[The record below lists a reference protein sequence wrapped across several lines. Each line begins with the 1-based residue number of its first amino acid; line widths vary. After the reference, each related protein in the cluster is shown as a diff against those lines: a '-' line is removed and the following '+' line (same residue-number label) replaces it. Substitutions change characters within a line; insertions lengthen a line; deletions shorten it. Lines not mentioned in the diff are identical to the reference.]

1 MSYTTIQIDIHTRTE
16 LNKLRNALNQTYDQV
31 LLTLLDIV
39 PQGDDEGKYTDE
51 FKASLIRGMTDIKH
65 GRTSSMAEIKD
76 KLGIK

>member
-1 MSYTTIQIDIHTRTE
+1 MSYTTIQINVHTRAE

-39 PQGDDEGKYTDE
+39 PQGDDEGRYTDE
-51 FKASLIRGMTDIKH
+51 FKASLIRGMADIKH
-65 GRTSSMAEIKD
+65 GRTSSMSEIKD